1 MTEAKEPFKVSKAR
15 GKSLW
20 LVGERN
26 GVGYE
31 SLGVPLIVSGHKP
44 AEALLAYLEMVG
56 DDAAVGKVLAVYPL
70 RSGTVA
76 PVMLQVVV
84 ESVVSIREA

>member
-1 MTEAKEPFKVSKAR
+1 MTEAKEPFRVSKAR

-20 LVGERN
+20 LVGERT

-56 DDAAVGKVLAVYPL
+56 DDAVGKVLAVYPL